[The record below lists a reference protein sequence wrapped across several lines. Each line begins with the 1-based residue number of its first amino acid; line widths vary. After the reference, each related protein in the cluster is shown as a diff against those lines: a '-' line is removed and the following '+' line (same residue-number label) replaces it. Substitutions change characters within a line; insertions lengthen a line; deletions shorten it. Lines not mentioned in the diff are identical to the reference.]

1 MSQLK
6 QVILIRK
13 DLKMSAG
20 KVAAQAAHASVDAVL
35 KSNKK
40 LLSNWRKTGMKKIAL
55 RVNSAE
61 ELNALYNKALTSDII
76 ASLITDAGHTEISP
90 GTQTCVA
97 IGPGPEVK
105 IDEITS
111 ELKPY

>member
-1 MSQLK
+1 MSDLK

-13 DLKMSAG
+13 DLKMSPG
-20 KVAAQAAHASVDAVL
+20 KIGAQAAHASVDAVL

-40 LLSNWRKTGMKKIAL
+40 LLNNWKKTGMKKITL
-55 RVNSAE
+55 KVNSLE
-61 ELNALYNKALTSDII
+61 ELKEYFNKALEQDIT
-76 ASLITDAGHTEISP
+76 ASIITDAGHTELTP

-97 IGPGPEVK
+97 IGPGPENK
-105 IDEITS
+105 IDEITA